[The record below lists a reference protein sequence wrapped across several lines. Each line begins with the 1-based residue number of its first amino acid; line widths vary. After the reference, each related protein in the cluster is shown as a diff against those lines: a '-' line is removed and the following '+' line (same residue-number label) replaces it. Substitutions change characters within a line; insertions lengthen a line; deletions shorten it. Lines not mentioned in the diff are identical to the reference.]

1 MSVQKA
7 MNAMTKTMAK
17 TVAEVVNAV
26 AEKHKLEDPDAL
38 AQDILIGLGLVDVA
52 DGGSVKPEK
61 ERKRVVSKKMKE
73 SFMKLEGATEAKL
86 KEAIKLYKDTKDV
99 DSFDALSSR
108 VLGIEVKEE
117 KKKEKKPK
125 AEKSGRFDKWTPTA
139 VKLYKTIV
147 EESGAVL
154 NDELKKEFCTYVE
167 GLTDV
172 DFAASSL
179 QGHMRSFITE
189 KMNETV
195 VRSGGGARPP
205 VKEAEAEAEEEEDAE
220 EFEFEGELL
229 WIGVK
234 SGKITR
240 ETDEA
245 GSVLVGHA
253 GKGRFKNVVK
263 PE

>member
-73 SFMKLEGATEAKL
+73 NFMKLEGATEAKL
-86 KEAIKLYKDTKDV
+86 KDAIKLYKDTKDV

-108 VLGIEVKEE
+108 VLGIEVKVD
-117 KKKEKKPK
+117 EKKPK
-125 AEKSGRFDKWTPTA
+125 EKKVKEKSGRFDKWTPTA

-205 VKEAEAEAEEEEDAE
+205 VKEAEVEEEDAE
-220 EFEFEGELL
+220 EFDFEGEML

-253 GKGRFKNVVK
+253 GKGRFKNVAK